1 MTKRSGLLAFMSV
14 VLVGL
19 ALVSRAP
26 GARPTPVITDTPIIV
41 DLEETPAPIE
51 ATVTVGHTAEA
62 ETVPRYTE
70 PDRAGVVAY
79 VDGRFDDALSYSR
92 RLSRT
97 THKTQSPSTTSVR
110 FWPSSDATTK
120 RSTASSRRSPSTHHG
135 GPITSTSPTHSA
147 KQVSG
152 TKRLRSTKWPQRFP
166 LPST

>member
-41 DLEETPAPIE
+41 DLDETSAPIE

-79 VDGRFDDALSYSR
+79 VDGRFDDALELFSQAIADDPQDAESLNNLGQVLAKLGRYDEAVDRFEQALTINPSR
-92 RLSRT
+92 WAYHFRNFL
-97 THKTQSPSTTSVR
+97 V
-110 FWPSSDATTK
+110 
-120 RSTASSRRSPSTHHG
+120 
-135 GPITSTSPTHSA
+135 
-147 KQVSG
+147 
-152 TKRLRSTKWPQRFP
+152 
-166 LPST
+166 